1 MRNVDLLAEQHS
13 FDAKALADLRR
24 EARSGSPE
32 AARRIATQFEALLVS
47 TMLKSMRAA
56 MPSSDPLASDTVKL
70 ATSLFDGQ
78 LAQNIAGK
86 GLGLAEVIMRQLQR
100 ATGRAAPAAEEPT
113 STPAK
118 IEASPLRREPRVE
131 AFVGKHRAD
140 AAAAS
145 RATGIPAEFILG
157 QAALESGWGQREIR
171 AADGSTSHNL
181 FGIKAGGGWNG
192 RSVETVTT
200 EFVDGVAQKRVE
212 RFRAYGSYAEAFE
225 DYARLL
231 KGNPRYAGA
240 LQTGRD
246 VDAFAQAMG
255 RSGYATDP
263 HYGAKLAQV
272 IHATL
277 RAVA

>member
-1 MRNVDLLAEQHS
+1 MRVVDPLADHPS

-24 EARSGSPE
+24 EARLGNPE
-32 AARRIATQFEALLVS
+32 AARRVATQFEALVLS
-47 TMLKSMRAA
+47 TMLKTMREA
-56 MPSSDPLASDTVKL
+56 MPSNDPLASDSVKL

-100 ATGRAAPAAEEPT
+100 ATARAVPIAQEANVAPAKTA
-113 STPAK
+113 
-118 IEASPLRREPRVE
+118 PLSKHESRID

-157 QAALESGWGQREIR
+157 QAALESGWGRREIR

-181 FGIKAGGGWNG
+181 FGIKAGTGWNG
-192 RSVETVTT
+192 RTVETVTT

-231 KGNPRYAGA
+231 KGHPRYAGA

-263 HYGAKLAQV
+263 QYGAKLAQA
-272 IHATL
+272 IQATL
-277 RAVA
+277 RAIV